1 MKKYFLVAVVFCL
14 SASVFAQNKQQPSA
28 ADQMHNT
35 ITQSLANTEYYD
47 EAHKN
52 VPNAHGVATKD
63 NLTGEAELL
72 RQGIGAPFVE
82 NKGGHYSKDANAG
95 NVKVYVTHSTA
106 DPNNVVVLDSPVN
119 IPPVSEPVSVS
130 ADDIDAM
137 MMGAIG
143 GEAAIKASQNSNYQG
158 SYETAV
164 GQKEEQ
170 NFDISAQVASAA
182 KKEEASKKEYEQQQ
196 QRQSQQSSN
205 SANRPAKQEP
215 SFWGKL
221 GAVALQGLANTAIE
235 ATNYKYGT
243 NIETIGNNN
252 NNSSGGNG
260 NQTCTYDG
268 QTFHGDACQYCILNK
283 PRSSSACNKCC
294 HSLGR
299 SLMQAPIYYPNGP
312 APGFPPGCYCRFGPT
327 SGIQF

>member
-1 MKKYFLVAVVFCL
+1 MKKYFLTFGFLCLVVFL
-14 SASVFAQNKQQPSA
+14 GAQKNSAIV
-28 ADQMHNT
+28 QMHEAN
-35 ITQSLANTEYYD
+35 IEGLKNTEYYD
-47 EAHKN
+47 EYYKN
-52 VPNAHGVATKD
+52 NPKAQDTLEKAETMRSNASAVFDSPSDLQRTGGGKISTQVVPGYNV
-63 NLTGEAELL
+63 
-72 RQGIGAPFVE
+72 
-82 NKGGHYSKDANAG
+82 
-95 NVKVYVTHSTA
+95 NVKSEGRQVQMITPA
-106 DPNNVVVLDSPVN
+106 GN

-143 GEAAIKASQNSNYQG
+143 GEATIKASQNSNYQG

-182 KKEEASKKEYEQQQ
+182 KKDEAAKKEYEQQQ
-196 QRQSQQSSN
+196 QRQAQQSSN

-215 SFWGKL
+215 GFWGKL
-221 GAVALQGLANTAIE
+221 GAIALQGLANTAIE